1 MNTSDQPVSPESS
14 LPANDMFDSVS
25 PILKPLYAAKGWI
38 MLLGILNIIVGAIQC
53 LSCIGIIIGWLP
65 IWLGILFVKASKSL
79 DTAYSLRDPQ
89 SAKSALDNIA
99 TTFKIYGVLL
109 IISLALFVL
118 YIIGVILFLLIR
130 AAQD

>member
-53 LSCIGIIIGWLP
+53 LTCIGIIIGWLP
-65 IWLGILFVKASKSL
+65 IWLGFLFINSAKSL
-79 DTAYSLRDPQ
+79 DAAYRRRDPQ
-89 SAKSALDNIA
+89 SARAALVNIA
-99 TTFKIYGVLL
+99 TIFKIYGVLV

-118 YIIGVILFLLIR
+118 YIIGVIFFLLIR
-130 AAQD
+130 AIHN